1 MIATM
6 QLNKVQNLINIF
18 EETEII
24 EITSELIATYYQNVV
39 LAPSKTVIPAPI
51 VFLAAAPDF
60 AVCCRVQLV
69 VQFLQALN
77 SMMVLV
83 VEPTRYFLPGN
94 LFYTR

>member
-18 EETEII
+18 EEKNEVI
-24 EITSELIATYYQNVV
+24 SGWLIATYYQNAV

-51 VFLAAAPDF
+51 VFQAAARDF

-83 VEPTRYFLPGN
+83 VEPTRYFLPDN
-94 LFYTR
+94 LFYTS